1 MTTEPS
7 TDPPRISVVILT
19 HNRADELA
27 VTLERMCALPLRP
40 PIIVVDN
47 ASTDATAALVRERF
61 PQVALIRLERNLGA
75 AARNLGVRQ
84 AATPYVAFSDDDS
97 WWQPGSLE
105 RACALL
111 DAHPRVAAV
120 CARILLGADEH
131 EDPVCA
137 EMARS
142 PLPRARLP
150 GPALLGFVA
159 CAVAF
164 RRQAYLDAG
173 GYERRFFVGGEEELL
188 ALDLVTQG
196 WSIVYAAHLTV
207 HHHPSPRRDN
217 ADRQRVVVRN
227 MLWVAWLRLP
237 LAHALGQTWR
247 ICRGAPSRRAMAA
260 GLASALRALRWVL
273 RRRQV
278 VRPEVLGMYLTLRA
292 G

>member
-1 MTTEPS
+1 MP
-7 TDPPRISVVILT
+7 TDSPRISVVILT

-27 VTLERMCALPLRP
+27 VTLEHLCALPLRP

-61 PQVALIRLERNLGA
+61 AQVTLIRLARNLGA
-75 AARNLGVRQ
+75 AARNVGVQR
-84 AATPYVAFSDDDS
+84 ATTPYVAFSDDDS

-105 RACALL
+105 AACDLL
-111 DAHPRVAAV
+111 DAHPRVAAA
-120 CARILLGADEH
+120 CARILLGPDGR

-142 PLPRARLP
+142 PLPAAHLP

-196 WSIVYAAHLTV
+196 WSIVYAAQLTV

-217 ADRQRVVVRN
+217 ADRQRIVVRN
-227 MLWVAWLRLP
+227 TLWVAWLRLP
-237 LAHALGQTWR
+237 LAQALAQTWR

-260 GLASALRALRWVL
+260 GLASALRELAWVL
-273 RRRQV
+273 RKRRV
-278 VRPEVLGMYLTLRA
+278 VRPDVLGLYLALRA